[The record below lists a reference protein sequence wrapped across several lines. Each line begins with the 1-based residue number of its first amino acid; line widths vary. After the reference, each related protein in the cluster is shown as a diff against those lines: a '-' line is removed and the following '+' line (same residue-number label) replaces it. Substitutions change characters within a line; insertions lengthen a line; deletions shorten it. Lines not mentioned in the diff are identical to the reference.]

1 MGSVIKVV
9 GSIAAAALLQ
19 AGAAVAPPTAL
30 ATPVTFVPCS
40 TPALI
45 SAVNA
50 ANIAGSGVLRLA
62 SFCDYALTSAAASGR
77 GPDGLPIIYGNIVLA
92 GGRFTR
98 ISRSPA
104 APRFRIIEVAAG
116 AILGVRNLSISGG
129 EADGT
134 IPGNDTGGGI
144 LNSRGNVAL
153 IHAWI
158 TRNTADSGA
167 GVSNDSG
174 RVLVSHSLIRG
185 NTTRTGGG
193 GGGGFYN
200 DGSLLVAKSLVAG
213 NHANTNGGGI
223 YNGQGGR
230 TELQR
235 SVVDHNTAGAGGGGI
250 YNASDGRLVTIH
262 SLIKHNSAAAG
273 GGISNAG
280 IPNRVALIASLVA
293 GNMPNNCVPLNT
305 LAGCVN

>member
-1 MGSVIKVV
+1 MGSVIKVA
-9 GSIAAAALLQ
+9 GSVAAAALLQ
-19 AGAAVAPPTAL
+19 AGVAVSPSTAL
-30 ATPVTFVPCS
+30 AAPVTFVPCS

-50 ANIAGSGVLRLA
+50 ANLAGSGVLRLA
-62 SFCDYALTSAAASGR
+62 SFCDYALTSAAGSGR
-77 GPDGLPIIYGNIVLA
+77 GPDGLPVIHGNIVLA

-98 ISRSPA
+98 ISRPPS
-104 APRFRIIEVAAG
+104 APRFRIIEVQAG
-116 AILGVRNLSISGG
+116 AVLGVRNLAISGG

-158 TRNTADSGA
+158 TNNMADSGA

-174 RVLVSHSLIRG
+174 RVLVSHSLIRD
-185 NTTRTGGG
+185 NTTRNGG

-200 DGSLLVAKSLVAG
+200 DGSLLVAKSFVTG
-213 NHANTNGGGI
+213 NHANTNGGGV

-230 TELQR
+230 TELSR
-235 SVVDHNTAGAGGGGI
+235 SVFDDNSAGAGGGGV
-250 YNASDGRLVTIH
+250 YNATDGRLVAIH
-262 SLIKHNSAAAG
+262 SMIKHNSAAGG

-280 IPNRVALIASLVA
+280 IPNRVALIASLVE
-293 GNMPNNCVPLNT
+293 GNVPNNCVPLNT
-305 LAGCVN
+305 VAGCFN